1 MSWYRV
7 WEAVT
12 AVWAVCVRRGQG
24 GLITNLGMWLEA
36 SLTSWYHAVQTLI
49 IVKGSEKN
57 LFLTLAA
64 NPNPM
69 AGSLPFLPS
78 NGSILD
84 D

>member
-12 AVWAVCVRRGQG
+12 AVWTVCVRRGQG
-24 GLITNLGMWLEA
+24 ELITNLSMWLKA

-49 IVKGSEKN
+49 IVKENEKN

-69 AGSLPFLPS
+69 TESLPFLPS
-78 NGSILD
+78 NDSILD